1 MDNAFYSIKQEYTDS
16 DSPSALIKR
25 EEDDPLRLTRHN
37 QFPPQVLP
45 SSWTKKIYLE
55 YLSKSLKIEPGLLD
69 GDCVRKPFRIVKESQ
84 TKASSS
90 PKTDDLDF
98 SIKFEETEA
107 ESPVSKKITKKVK
120 QSSSHKNYIGLIC
133 CGFARTVLLAE
144 KESDLNVFMQ
154 KLLEESREN
163 HAVLKDLSV
172 PELVDMFKKYIY
184 KRMCGKRVKKSDK
197 ERDYKIRKAEELSNL
212 LIVKKNDKEFTSLKK
227 EVLKEMIGFFFES
240 GCYEKWLADG
250 MMNDSNRNFFLNNKE
265 EIFKKF
271 KDPLYYRPHFSHS

>member
-16 DSPSALIKR
+16 DSPSLFIKR
-25 EEDDPLRLTRHN
+25 EEEDPLRLPHQN
-37 QFPPQVLP
+37 QFPAQVNP
-45 SSWTKKIYLE
+45 SSWTKNVYLE
-55 YLSKSLKIEPGLLD
+55 YLSKSLKTEPGLLD
-69 GDCVRKPFRIVKESQ
+69 ADSVRKPFRILKESQ
-84 TKASSS
+84 TKASS
-90 PKTDDLDF
+90 DDLEF

-107 ESPVSKKITKKVK
+107 ESPVSKKVIKKVK

-144 KESDLNVFMQ
+144 KESELNVFMQ
-154 KLLEESREN
+154 KVLEESRES
-163 HAVLKDLSV
+163 HAVLKDLNV
-172 PELVDMFKKYIY
+172 EELVDMFKKYIY

-212 LIVKKNDKEFTSLKK
+212 LIVKKNDKEFTGLKK
-227 EVLKEMIGFFFES
+227 EVLKEMIKFFFES

-250 MMNDSNRNFFLNNKE
+250 MMNDSNRNFFLKNKE

-271 KDPLYYRPHFSHS
+271 KDPLYYRPHFSHT